1 MTDARQKQRR
11 AQRKKKNKKKKRT
24 KAAQFRPNSGARA
37 AAPTTHIAGD
47 IAIVDGPTLGTGPL
61 SHVGQV

>member
-1 MTDARQKQRR
+1 MRDKSKDVRNE
-11 AQRKKKNKKKKRT
+11 KKKRKKKRT
-24 KAAQFRPNSGARA
+24 KAAQFRANSAARA